1 MRLQLSRHRP
11 VSSQKLSTTT
21 CNVSTRRTLER
32 LYPAC
37 CWKNNPSHTCSAVT
51 ADTCSAVT
59 AAPPVR
65 TLQEK
70 ANFGFVWPQLPV
82 LIFSFHTA
90 FFGHPIAKM
99 AAINLSI
106 LLATV
111 SLVVTWLVWQAV
123 RSTVRRRQIPWET
136 WPASTSS
143 MWSRA
148 VRPTWVA
155 CWRTETVFWRCVR
168 DASPTQC
175 V

>member
-21 CNVSTRRTLER
+21 CNVSTRRTLPAAGKTIHLTPAVLSLQHH
-32 LYPAC
+32 LYGHYKKGGFRSCLAAASRTDFFVSC
-37 CWKNNPSHTCSAVT
+37 SFFWSLDDSQVQPS
-51 ADTCSAVT
+51 
-59 AAPPVR
+59 
-65 TLQEK
+65 L
-70 ANFGFVWPQLPV
+70 
-82 LIFSFHTA
+82 
-90 FFGHPIAKM
+90 PIAKM

-155 CWRTETVFWRCVR
+155 C
-168 DASPTQC
+168 
-175 V
+175 